1 MRLYG
6 GAQFHRCDCSGAPGH
21 SLFLARHL
29 LLSPALRGPA
39 PSANL
44 QIAWPASEAPSFDRS
59 QTDLPAALHLF
70 QLCSAMA
77 EFRLAVGQL
86 TCPDISREEIVNACG
101 VDDVHDGGTRARR
114 AARGA
119 RCRLPALP
127 AAPARRRPF
136 LPNTLG
142 SRHMPSLH
150 ALLIIDTDIMPH
162 LPSSCAPRPGVNYVR
177 TACVIAVSK
186 ARDIFE
192 PFMHQVCGGRPRQ
205 GRRSCSASC
214 PSLLLTLQRVAR
226 WRRLGPT
233 LCSPTNPPI

>member
-1 MRLYG
+1 MASGGEPLQLPGALPNANMRLYG

-119 RCRLPALP
+119 A
-127 AAPARRRPF
+127 F
-136 LPNTLG
+136 LPCLQLRRVVVLSCRTLWAA
-142 SRHMPSLH
+142 R
-150 ALLIIDTDIMPH
+150 I
-162 LPSSCAPRPGVNYVR
+162 CQ
-177 TACVIAVSK
+177 AC
-186 ARDIFE
+186 
-192 PFMHQVCGGRPRQ
+192 M
-205 GRRSCSASC
+205 RS
-214 PSLLLTLQRVAR
+214 
-226 WRRLGPT
+226 
-233 LCSPTNPPI
+233 